1 MLLLSFRPVCTGYT
15 NFTKISVE
23 IFMKQLLVTICILVL
38 YAGAP
43 LYAQKT
49 TVFTRDSLRKKDTPM
64 TPVGIILNNNWRFH
78 AGDSMQ
84 WSAKQFDDKNWQVIN
99 CKPDSRSVEAL
110 DHPGIGWYR
119 LKIRID
125 SSLYNETI
133 GLAIWHLGASQIFLN
148 GKFIDSFGKP
158 DSNMENEI
166 FAQPVATPV
175 VMTFSAD
182 SVQVLAI
189 RFSNMQLGRIPK
201 PLWSLRPTTGFVT
214 RLQDANEG
222 ITGRIY
228 GIYENYATQ
237 GVLLGIFFA
246 LGFSHLLL
254 YFFYS
259 RNRLSLFFGLFATSI
274 TVMLYLGYLLVLQQS
289 IVWFFIFA
297 ISELVSLPAMFFFF
311 MLFLFTIRFAKLP
324 KRGYLYFF
332 FSVVIAIVAIFF
344 FSVHLING
352 LLAAFVA
359 LATIEAIICFISM
372 VRQKIEG
379 AGILIGGAAGFIF
392 LFIFSFA
399 LNYFNAAQFIPGWLI
414 EILVYAG
421 FSSLPF
427 SMSLYLARSYS
438 KTNFTL
444 EDKLKEVQEL
454 SAAAIEQERNTG
466 ELRLQNEMQAA
477 RAIESELRAKAA
489 ELQAKAAEVQ
499 WQALQAEN
507 DRTVKELEEARK
519 LQLSMLPS
527 VVPQIPGYEIAVF
540 MKTATEVGGDY
551 YDFIE
556 TPNELVFA
564 LGDASGHGVKAGIM
578 VTAAKSFFSGLGA
591 GMQPVAFMEF
601 TSKAMKEM
609 KLSPLY
615 MCLIFARLQN
625 DTVRYVS
632 AGMPQ
637 VLHYKAA
644 SNSAEIIESKNVPLG
659 TVFQVQYKETALHLA
674 QGDVL
679 LWLSDGF
686 IEMFSPGKE
695 MFGLER
701 VHALFTE
708 NIEKSPAALIAMLSD
723 TIFKWTGKEQPDD
736 DVTFMIIKRL

>member
-1 MLLLSFRPVCTGYT
+1 
-15 NFTKISVE
+15 
-23 IFMKQLLVTICILVL
+23 MKQLLFNICILVL

-43 LYAQKT
+43 FYAQQT
-49 TVFTRDSLRKKDTPM
+49 NVLTRDSLLKKDGPM
-64 TPVGIILNNNWRFH
+64 APVGIILNNNWRFH

-84 WSAKQFDDKNWQVIN
+84 WSARQFDDNNWKVIEN
-99 CKPDSRSVEAL
+99 KENGRSVEAL
-110 DHPGIGWYR
+110 KRPGIGWYR

-125 SSLYNETI
+125 SSLYNATV

-158 DSNMENEI
+158 GADKDKEI
-166 FAQPVATPV
+166 FAQPVGTPV

-189 RFSNMQLGRIPK
+189 RFSNEQLDRVPK
-201 PLWSLRPTTGFVT
+201 VLWSLRPTTGFIT
-214 RLQDANEG
+214 RLQDANKG
-222 ITGRIY
+222 ITDRIY
-228 GIYENYATQ
+228 GIYDNFATQ
-237 GVLLGIFFA
+237 GVLLGILFA

-259 RNRLSLFFGLFATSI
+259 RNRLSLFFGLFALSLTI
-274 TVMLYLGYLLVLQQS
+274 LLYLGYLLVLQQS
-289 IVWFFIFA
+289 IIWFFIFA
-297 ISELVSLPAMFFFF
+297 VVELVSLPAMFFFF
-311 MLFLFTIRFAKLP
+311 VLFLFTIRFAKLP
-324 KRGYLYFF
+324 KRGYLYLF
-332 FSVVIAIVAIFF
+332 FSAVIAIVEIFF
-344 FSVHLING
+344 FSVHLINA
-352 LLAAFVA
+352 LLAVFVA
-359 LATIEAIICFISM
+359 LAAVEAIICFINM

-379 AGILIGGAAGFIF
+379 AGILISGAAGFIF

-399 LNYFNAAQFIPGWLI
+399 LSYLNVAKFVPGWLI
-414 EILVYAG
+414 EILVYTG

-427 SMSLYLARSYS
+427 SMSLYLARNYS

-444 EDKLKEVQEL
+444 EDKLREVQEL

-564 LGDASGHGVKAGIM
+564 FGDASGHGVKAGIM

-591 GMQPVAFMEF
+591 TMQPVEFMEF

-615 MCLIFARLQN
+615 MCMVLGRLQD
-625 DTVRYVS
+625 DTLRYVS

-644 SNSAEIIESKNVPLG
+644 NKFTDIIESKNVPLG
-659 TVFQVQYKETALHLA
+659 TVFQVQYKETTLHLA
-674 QGDVL
+674 KGDVL

-686 IEMFSPGKE
+686 IEMFNAEKE

-701 VHALFTE
+701 LHAMFTE
-708 NIEKSPAALIAMLSD
+708 NIDKPPQALIELLNDA
-723 TIFKWTGKEQPDD
+723 IYKWTGKERPDD